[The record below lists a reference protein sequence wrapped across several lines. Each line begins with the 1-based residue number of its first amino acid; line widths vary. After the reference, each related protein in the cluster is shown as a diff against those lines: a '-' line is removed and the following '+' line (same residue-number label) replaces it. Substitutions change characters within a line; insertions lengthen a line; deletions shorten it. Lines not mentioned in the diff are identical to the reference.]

1 MLRIDVISGALLA
14 IFALL
19 LHFVLI
25 PLQVESADG
34 GPVAL
39 SPSLFCHITAFLLL
53 ILSISLV
60 ITGIREQNPALL
72 SLQSREFRSALV
84 RGSVAVLLSALYIA
98 AIGILGYFT
107 STIAFMAVFLYFA
120 GVRSWKGGL
129 LFLAMIIPFIY
140 LLFVKALKV
149 ILPSGLWF

>member
-107 STIAFMAVFLYFA
+107 STIVFMAVFLYFA